1 MDVLSGIAASVNGTP
16 AEATSTANNSG
27 ANKEGSPDVGGSS
40 TPALSTEGLM
50 TFSSLEQRNV
60 HAEKFLYTEIVKAH
74 LGETASIIIGLLIS
88 LGRLTVREIY
98 DKLECKMS
106 IDSIRRTLVSL
117 TQLRCV
123 KYLEESKRGSKISTY
138 YYYNEDG
145 LHLLIYSGMIVDDV
159 SSRFPEE
166 KRLVV
171 SEIIQNILALGSL
184 SLQDYLKSGNFEIP
198 EHEISSIF
206 VELCE
211 MGFLARL
218 TKFDYI
224 PIQDLWALLYE
235 KEYNLLPKNSTLS
248 DLKKRTEAKNKA
260 KIEFHN
266 LLEASTDLSKLI
278 KIDTKTSLRTVIP
291 NAPLTINIKR
301 FLKSRRT
308 RQLINFAKARIGF
321 IPSQIYKAALKMTE
335 NKAPYFFDPLT
346 ETGLL
351 QDLDEANAM
360 KDDLELLEEKTPG
373 VTFNALD
380 VSKYIPNSLNLQ
392 GSLIYERKS
401 NKRAQQDEQQQGAKK
416 LKTEDGF
423 VIPQVPKTNEKPEE
437 VSTNEEMDVEEDTN
451 EEFDSDVITIING
464 HLKLLANSPVAF
476 LKEVQPNT
484 FYIPYSS
491 LIPQLR
497 EFVYDYIIASTLGP
511 PSLRIRRCIKEN
523 KLVSEKVI
531 NTMALMREKDIRTT
545 IGALIKY
552 NAVEIQEVPR
562 TADRSASRSV
572 FLFRCNE
579 SHSHNFVKQN
589 LAWNLA
595 NLFYKK
601 EKLKADNKTLLQK
614 ANRDDVKGKEK
625 DLLLPSELNQLKMVN
640 ERELNVFTR
649 FSRGL
654 ALWEVFKFFKT

>member
-1 MDVLSGIAASVNGTP
+1 MDVLSGITASVNGTP
-16 AEATSTANNSG
+16 VETNSAAPN
-27 ANKEGSPDVGGSS
+27 ANKDTTSETYNS

-60 HAEKFLYTEIVKAH
+60 HPEKFLYTEIVKAH
-74 LGETASIIIGLLIS
+74 LGETASIIIGLLLS

-98 DKLECKMS
+98 DKLEYKMS

-123 KYLEESKRGSKISTY
+123 KYLEESNRGSKIKTY

-145 LHLLIYSGMIVDDV
+145 LHLLLYSGLIVDDF
-159 SSRFPEE
+159 SSRFPEG

-171 SEIIQNILALGSL
+171 SEIIQNILTLGSL
-184 SLQDYLKSGNFEIP
+184 SLQDYLKSGNFDVP
-198 EHEISSIF
+198 QHEISSIF

-224 PIQDLWALLYE
+224 PIQDLWSLLYE
-235 KEYNLLPKNSTLS
+235 KEYNSLPRNSTLS

-260 KIEFHN
+260 KVEFHN

-278 KIDTKTSLRTVIP
+278 KIDPTTSLRTVSP
-291 NAPLTINIKR
+291 NVPLTINIKR

-308 RQLINFAKARIGF
+308 RQLINFAKARVGF

-335 NKAPYFFDPLT
+335 NKAPYFFDPLS

-351 QDLDEANAM
+351 QDLDEANGM
-360 KDDLELLEEKTPG
+360 KDELELLEEKTPG
-373 VTFNALD
+373 VTFSAID
-380 VSKYIPNSLNLQ
+380 VSKYIPKTLKLH
-392 GSLIYERKS
+392 GSLIYERKN
-401 NKRAQQDEQQQGAKK
+401 NKRPQQEEPNQNTKK

-423 VIPQVPKTNEKPEE
+423 VIPQLPKNNKISEEEENNENNNIEDD
-437 VSTNEEMDVEEDTN
+437 NEDINTDL
-451 EEFDSDVITIING
+451 DSDDITTING
-464 HLKLLANSPVAF
+464 HLKILAASPVSF
-476 LKEVQPNT
+476 VKEVQPNV

-579 SHSHNFVKQN
+579 SHSYNFVKQN

-595 NLFYKK
+595 NLIYKK
-601 EKLKADNKTLLQK
+601 EKLKSDNKTLLQK

-640 ERELNVFTR
+640 ERELNVFSR

-654 ALWEVFKFFKT
+654 TLWEVFKFFKT